1 MDRESAFGDAAGV
14 WLGAFDGEVQMTRP
28 RRRALVAI
36 GLGEFVDAYD
46 LIVIAGLNFALQSHF
61 RMTSGEFAW
70 LTASAFFGS
79 AVGAL
84 FFGDLADR
92 IGRRR
97 VFVLNLVAFVG
108 LALLSAVVTEVWML
122 FVIRILIGV
131 AIGADIAAS
140 ISFLAELSPKGSRGG
155 WTGAMPQIAWSLGA
169 MCAVLIDAGLYA
181 AMGAEAWRVAF
192 AAGALP
198 AVAVLLLRRSLPDS
212 PRWLLTHG
220 RIEDAVA
227 AFEQFGL
234 RVVDHARLPAAP
246 ALPPVATG
254 GARSGVRSWFEPYA
268 RLFSGP
274 GRAPMVFAV
283 LMIGLIPLNGIGQS
297 VLTPRVLHEFG
308 DVSKVGSILASGVI
322 WIGALAGS
330 YLAWRTLDRLG
341 RITSIVSALI
351 GFVVVYVL
359 MVTVASGTAWL
370 IPLFCLLGVV
380 TWWGAAACWPLPSE
394 LAPTGVRGRAQGLGS
409 GLQRVSIGVNV
420 LLVSH
425 MLTWVGFR
433 ATVLVAAGIS
443 VAFIPLALWGRQFEP
458 SRKSLE
464 LASGD
469 QLLARPVVGPP
480 EADVAPGAPAPVSP

>member
-1 MDRESAFGDAAGV
+1 MDRESAFGDAAGT
-14 WLGAFDGEVQMTRP
+14 WLGAFDEEVRMTRP

-46 LIVIAGLNFALQSHF
+46 LIVISGLFFALEAHF
-61 RMTSGEFAW
+61 HLRSGEVAW
-70 LTASAFFGS
+70 LTAAAFFGS

-97 VFVLNLVAFVG
+97 VFVLNLMAFVG
-108 LALLSAVVTEVWML
+108 LALLSAVVTQVWML
-122 FVIRILIGV
+122 FVIRVLIGV

-140 ISFLAELSPKGSRGG
+140 IAFLAELSPKGSRGG

-169 MCAVLIDAGLYA
+169 MCAVLVDAGLYA
-181 AMGAEAWRVAF
+181 LIGSEAWRLAF

-212 PRWLLTHG
+212 PRWLLSRG
-220 RIEDAVA
+220 RVEDAAA

-234 RVVDHARLPAAP
+234 RVVDRSRLPTTPASPIVAA
-246 ALPPVATG
+246 G
-254 GARSGVRSWFEPYA
+254 GARSRVRGWFEPYA
-268 RLFSGP
+268 RLFSG
-274 GRAPMVFAV
+274 APRPAVVFAI

-297 VLTPRVLHEFG
+297 VLGSYVLHQFG
-308 DVSKVGSILASGVI
+308 QVSKVGSILASGVI

-330 YLAWRTLDRLG
+330 FLAWRTLDRIG
-341 RITSIVSALI
+341 RIRSIVGALI

-359 MVTVASGTAWL
+359 MVTVALGTAWL

-394 LAPTGVRGRAQGLGS
+394 LAPTEVRGRAQGLGS

-433 ATVLVAAGIS
+433 ATVLLAAGIS
-443 VAFIPLALWGRQFEP
+443 VAFIPLALWGRRFEP

-469 QLLARPVVGPP
+469 QVLAPAIVGPP
-480 EADVAPGAPAPVSP
+480 DPGVAAGAFTPVSP

>member
-1 MDRESAFGDAAGV
+1 
-14 WLGAFDGEVQMTRP
+14 LGAFDEEVRMTRP

-46 LIVIAGLNFALQSHF
+46 LIVISGLFFALKSHF
-61 RMTSGEFAW
+61 RLSSGEVAW
-70 LTASAFFGS
+70 LTAAAFFGS

-181 AMGAEAWRVAF
+181 SVGADAWRVAF

-212 PRWLLTHG
+212 PRWLLARG
-220 RIEDAVA
+220 RVEEAVG

-234 RVVDHARLPAAP
+234 RVVDHSRLPPGP
-246 ALPPVATG
+246 APPVVAAAD
-254 GARSGVRSWFEPYA
+254 ARPRLRGWFEPYA

-274 GRAPMVFAV
+274 RRAAVVFAV

-297 VLTPRVLHEFG
+297 VLTAPVLHQFG
-308 DVSKVGSILASGVI
+308 NLSKVGSILASGVI

-330 YLAWRTLDRLG
+330 YLAWRTLDRIG

-359 MVTVASGTAWL
+359 MVTVAVGTAWL

-380 TWWGAAACWPLPSE
+380 TWWGASACWPLPSE
-394 LAPTGVRGRAQGLGS
+394 LAPTAVRGRAQGLGS

-425 MLTWVGFR
+425 MLIWVGFR
-433 ATVLVAAGIS
+433 ATVLLAAGIS

-458 SRKSLE
+458 SRRSLE

-469 QLLARPVVGPP
+469 PLLPRAVVGPP
-480 EADVAPGAPAPVSP
+480 DADVAPGAPALSP